1 MGVML
6 DKMKMHHKLMAATA
20 IGFSLTAAAQ
30 EQGPW
35 RAVSQTAQSI
45 TGDVALSA
53 ASMAINF
60 SVFPIARIRDL
71 QAPEVSSVFDA
82 DSSSGVH
89 GALYRLNV
97 PATTKFMHKNTLCGS
112 ESAQWMATY
121 VEGRQLHVAFFSG
134 QKPPVFTVEAVSNS
148 TDLCGTFTYA
158 R

>member
-1 MGVML
+1 ML
-6 DKMKMHHKLMAATA
+6 DKMKMFHKLMAASA
-20 IGFSLTAAAQ
+20 ISFYLLAGAQ
-30 EQGPW
+30 ELGPW
-35 RAVSQTAQSI
+35 RAVSKTAQSI

-53 ASMAINF
+53 ASLAINF
-60 SVFPIARIRDL
+60 SVFPVARIRDL

-89 GALYRLNV
+89 GTLYRLNV
-97 PATTKFMHKNTLCGS
+97 PATTKFLHKNTLCGS
-112 ESAQWMATY
+112 ESAQWMATF

-134 QKPPVFTVEAVSNS
+134 EKMPVFTVDAVSNS

>member
-1 MGVML
+1 ML
-6 DKMKMHHKLMAATA
+6 DKMKKRHRLMAATA
-20 IGFSLTAAAQ
+20 ISFCLTAAAQ
-30 EQGPW
+30 ELGPW

-45 TGDVALSA
+45 TGDIALSA
-53 ASMAINF
+53 GSLAINF

-89 GALYRLNV
+89 ASLYRLNV

-112 ESAQWMATY
+112 ESAQWMVTY

-134 QKPPVFTVEAVSNS
+134 QKMPVFTVDAVSNS

>member
-1 MGVML
+1 MVL
-6 DKMKMHHKLMAATA
+6 TA
-20 IGFSLTAAAQ
+20 ISFCISAGAQ

-53 ASMAINF
+53 ASLAINF

-89 GALYRLNV
+89 GSLYRVNV

-112 ESAQWMATY
+112 ESAQWMATF

-134 QKPPVFTVEAVSNS
+134 PKMPVFTVEAVSNS

>member
-1 MGVML
+1 MMNQL
-6 DKMKMHHKLMAATA
+6 HRLMAFAA
-20 IGFSLTAAAQ
+20 IGFSLSAAAQ
-30 EQGPW
+30 ELGPW

-53 ASMAINF
+53 SSLAINF
-60 SVFPIARIRDL
+60 AVFPIARIRDL
-71 QAPEVSSVFDA
+71 PAPEVSAVFDA

-97 PATTKFMHKNTLCGS
+97 PATTKFLHKNTLCGS

-121 VEGRQLHVAFFSG
+121 VEGRQLHIAFFSG

-148 TDLCGTFTYA
+148 TDLCGTFTYT

>member
-1 MGVML
+1 MMNL
-6 DKMKMHHKLMAATA
+6 LHKLMVFTA
-20 IGFSLTAAAQ
+20 ISFCLSAAAQ
-30 EQGPW
+30 ELGPW

-53 ASMAINF
+53 SSLAIAF
-60 SVFPIARIRDL
+60 AVFPIARIRDL
-71 QAPEVSSVFDA
+71 PAQEVSAVFDA

-148 TDLCGTFTYA
+148 TDLCGTFTYT